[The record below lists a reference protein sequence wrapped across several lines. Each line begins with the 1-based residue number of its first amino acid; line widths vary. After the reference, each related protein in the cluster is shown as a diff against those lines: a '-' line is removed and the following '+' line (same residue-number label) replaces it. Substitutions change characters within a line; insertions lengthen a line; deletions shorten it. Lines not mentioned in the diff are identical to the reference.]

1 MFFGVIQISY
11 LFSADFERLVQRED
25 HSVGTRMAHDYG
37 LNNTEVR
44 TPISAISVEM
54 NVDGQGNVHQHLL
67 PSMPAAGIVVIS
79 SSNALHTMALSRL
92 DDIKTN
98 SYAIIGLRIFS
109 CLGLTTFVGFLTYLI
124 SQRV

>member
-25 HSVGTRMAHDYG
+25 HSIGTRMAHDYG
-37 LNNTEVR
+37 SNNREVR
-44 TPISAISVEM
+44 TPILGISVEM
-54 NVDGQGNVHQHLL
+54 NVDDEGNVHQYLL
-67 PSMPAAGIVVIS
+67 PSMPVAGIVVVS
-79 SSNALHTMALSRL
+79 SSNASHTMALSRL
-92 DDIKTN
+92 DDIKAN